1 MKIRDSNLNPSWLKK
16 WLKPLI
22 ALGILAFFSVVWA
35 TGLGEV
41 VQEPHVLAALV
52 DGRGWQGFLLFAALF
67 VLGGALGIPPAIFV
81 VAAGLL
87 WSFPA
92 ALHISFLG
100 GMAAASLGFFLS
112 RYVARDFFA
121 AHIPR
126 RITRFGNS
134 PQSSGIKAV
143 ALLRLLFY
151 LFPPVNWM
159 LGLTRIRFCTYLMG
173 SMLGALPGTIVYVFI
188 GDGGIPWLLSQSPL
202 AIAGVVAGAV
212 FVILAWRTGRNMV
225 TSRRKPAGPEHG
237 QDSIGPQCAAGDQ
250 VFSEKCSPVSLS
262 MLARSAR
269 MFLRLAG
276 RTFWPPKPYP
286 RPPSL
291 KRMGV
296 MLLFLPAFALL
307 QVVHWI
313 ALLLDE
319 VLFPDYRQISPKTPI
334 FVVGIPRSGTTF
346 LHRVLARDREQ
357 FTTTALW
364 ELLFAPAICERL
376 LILGMSRIDG
386 YLGQPGGR
394 LIFWVSRRLASAL
407 DDVHPI
413 TLQDAEEDFLLLSP
427 VLSCFLLIVPFPFA
441 PKIQDLAFFDD
452 HVKPSERRRVMAF
465 YYAMVQRHLYVFGD
479 HKIFLSKNVSFTPM
493 LESLLATFPQARL
506 VACARNPL
514 EAVPSQ
520 ISAMEE
526 GWRLF
531 DNPFTPELF
540 RDRWLDLMEYYYAHL
555 ASVLSTKN
563 EQKYLL
569 FDMHDLQT
577 GIKNCVQGI
586 YEHFHIPLSHTYATI
601 LDQEAETAVSYRSRH
616 HYDLEKYGLNAEI
629 VNSRYSQG
637 YRDLKILAEKTRK
650 SFL

>member
-1 MKIRDSNLNPSWLKK
+1 MKPRDLNQILARLRK

-22 ALGILAFFSVVWA
+22 VLGILGLFFVFWA
-35 TGLGEV
+35 IGLGDV
-41 VQEPHVLAALV
+41 FQEPHVLAAQV
-52 DGRGWQGFLLFAALF
+52 EGMGWQGFLLFAALF

-121 AHIPR
+121 AHIPK
-126 RITRFGNS
+126 RISRFGNS
-134 PQSSGIKAV
+134 PESSGIKTV
-143 ALLRLLFY
+143 VLLRLLFY

-159 LGLTRIRFCTYLMG
+159 LGLSRIRFCTYLMG

-202 AIAGVVAGAV
+202 AIAGVVAGGV
-212 FVILAWRTGRNMV
+212 FVFLAWRAGRAIL
-225 TSRRKPAGPEHG
+225 TSRRKTADPEHG
-237 QDSIGPQCAAGDQ
+237 QSSIGPQCSAGDQ
-250 VFSEKCSPVSLS
+250 LLSEKWYPVSLS
-262 MLARSAR
+262 MLGRTAR
-269 MFLRLAG
+269 MFIRLAG

-296 MLLFLPAFALL
+296 MLCFLPAFAIL
-307 QVVHWI
+307 QTVHWI

-319 VLFPDYRQISPKTPI
+319 VLFPDYRQVTPEAPI

-346 LHRVLARDREQ
+346 LHRVLARDRDQ
-357 FTTTALW
+357 FTTLSLW
-364 ELLFAPAICERL
+364 ELVLAPAICERL
-376 LILGMSRIDG
+376 LILGMSRIDR

-394 LIFWVSRRLASAL
+394 LISWIAGRLASAV
-407 DDVHPI
+407 DEVHPI

-427 VLSCFLLIVPFPFA
+427 ILSCFLLIVPFPFA
-441 PKIQDLAFFDD
+441 PEIEKLAFFDD
-452 HVKPSERRRVMAF
+452 QAQPSERRRVMAF

-479 HKIFLSKNVSFTPM
+479 QKIFLSKNVSFTPM
-493 LESLLATFPQARL
+493 LESLLAIFPQARL
-506 VACARNPL
+506 VACARTPL

-520 ISAMEE
+520 ISAMER
-526 GWRLF
+526 GWQLF

-540 RDRWLDLMEYYYAHL
+540 GDRWLELMDYYYSHL
-555 ASVLSTKN
+555 VHVLSTKK
-563 EQKYLL
+563 EKEYLL
-569 FDMHDLQT
+569 FDMHELQAGT
-577 GIKNCVQGI
+577 KACVQCI
-586 YEHFHIPLSHTYATI
+586 YERFHIPLSDTYATI
-601 LDQEAETAVSYRSRH
+601 LDQETEAAASYRSRH
-616 HYDLEKYGLNAEI
+616 RYDLEKYGLEAEK
-629 VNSRYSQG
+629 VRSRYEQW
-637 YRDLKILAEKTRK
+637 YRDLLILAGMTKCSK
-650 SFL
+650 

>member
-1 MKIRDSNLNPSWLKK
+1 MKPRDPNLIPAKLKK
-16 WLKPLI
+16 WLKPLL
-22 ALGILAFFSVVWA
+22 ALGILGLFFVFWA
-35 TGLGEV
+35 TGLGDV

-87 WSFPA
+87 WSFPV

-100 GMAAASLGFFLS
+100 GMAAASLGFLLS

-126 RITRFGNS
+126 RISRFGNS
-134 PQSSGIKAV
+134 PQSSGIKTV
-143 ALLRLLFY
+143 VLLRLLFY

-159 LGLTRIRFCTYLMG
+159 LGLSRIRFRTYLMG
-173 SMLGALPGTIVYVFI
+173 SMLGALPGTIVYVLI

-202 AIAGVVAGAV
+202 AIAGVVVGGV
-212 FVILAWRTGRNMV
+212 FLFLAWRAGRAIL
-225 TSRRKPAGPEHG
+225 TSRRATDPEHG
-237 QDSIGPQCAAGDQ
+237 QGSIEPQCSAGDQ
-250 VFSEKCSPVSLS
+250 VLSEKCYPVSVS
-262 MLARSAR
+262 MLGRSAR
-269 MFLRLAG
+269 MFFRLAG

-296 MLLFLPAFALL
+296 MLCFLPAFAFI
-307 QVVHWI
+307 QTVHWI

-319 VLFPDYRQISPKTPI
+319 VLFPDYRHVCPKTPI

-346 LHRVLARDREQ
+346 LHRVLARDRDQ
-357 FTTTALW
+357 FTTFTLW
-364 ELLFAPAICERL
+364 ELLLAPAICERL
-376 LILGMSRIDG
+376 LILGMARMDR

-394 LIFWVSRRLASAL
+394 LISWIARRLASAL
-407 DDVHPI
+407 DEVHPM

-427 VLSCFLLIVPFPFA
+427 ILSCFLLIVPFPFA
-441 PKIQDLAFFDD
+441 PEIEKLAFFDD
-452 HVKPSERRRVMAF
+452 QAQPSERRRVMAF

-479 HKIFLSKNVSFTPM
+479 QKIFLSKNVSFTPM

-506 VACARNPL
+506 IACARTPL

-520 ISAMEE
+520 ISAMED
-526 GWRLF
+526 GWRVF
-531 DNPFTPELF
+531 GNPFTPELF
-540 RDRWLDLMEYYYAHL
+540 RDRWLRLMDYYYAHL

-563 EQKYLL
+563 EQDYLL
-569 FDMHDLQT
+569 FDMHELQA
-577 GIKNCVQGI
+577 GIKTCVQSI
-586 YEHFHIPLSHTYATI
+586 YDRFHISLSDTYAPI
-601 LDQEAETAVSYRSRH
+601 LDQEAEAADSYRSRH
-616 HYDLEKYGLNAEI
+616 RYDLEKYGLEAEK
-629 VNSRYSQG
+629 VRSRYEQW
-637 YRDLKILAEKTRK
+637 YTDLMILAGNIATNK
-650 SFL
+650 